1 MDEIILITDFSNT
14 NKKKLILKNLI
25 TQISS
30 KYEICLSSHCVQPFD
45 IIEEVD
51 FYLYD
56 KKNPHIT
63 NNSLKGIRY
72 FTANDFTIF
81 YKSYLLPSSHIP
93 AILRLW
99 QLPLSFL
106 KNTGY
111 KVVHIV
117 EYDTAIKD
125 LSIFEINKNR
135 LKDCDAI
142 LYEKD
147 NNIVGS
153 LFSLNLENF
162 EFETFNYDYEKMFK
176 TYKEIHSESIVFSS
190 ERTIYDLIFKNK
202 KVLKLGNEELE
213 KFLDI
218 GKYQIM
224 SENVL
229 TKNTFT
235 FYKEGDDLMFFV
247 HNGENKLISFDL
259 MINDDFF
266 INLKIPSQ
274 VWHIRKVDVKEI
286 KNSRAF
292 IDGVKYFEIDF
303 TNQDNFA
310 LIDDVK
316 FIKKS

>member
-25 TQISS
+25 TQINS

-45 IIEEVD
+45 IIEDVD

-72 FTANDFTIF
+72 FTNNDFTIF
-81 YKSYLLPSSHIP
+81 HKSYLLPSSHIP

-106 KNTGY
+106 KNVGY
-111 KVVHIV
+111 KVIHIL
-117 EYDTAIKD
+117 EYDTLIKD
-125 LSIFEINKNR
+125 LNIFEINKSK
-135 LKDCDAI
+135 LKDNDVV

-147 NNIVGS
+147 GNMVGS
-153 LFSLNLENF
+153 LISINLEKF
-162 EFETFNYDYEKMFK
+162 QFETFNYDYEKMFN

-190 ERTIYDLIFKNK
+190 EKTIYDLIFKNY
-202 KVLKLGNEELE
+202 KVLKLNNEELE

-235 FYKEGDDLMFFV
+235 FYKDKTDLMFFV
-247 HNGENKLISFDL
+247 HNGAKNEISFDL
-259 MINDDFF
+259 IINDSFF
-266 INLKIPSQ
+266 INLKIPPN
-274 VWHIRKVDVKEI
+274 VWHIKKVDVSDLKH
-286 KNSRAF
+286 SRAF
-292 IDGVKYFEIDF
+292 IDGIKYFDIDF
-303 TNQDNFA
+303 TNSDNLS

-316 FIKKS
+316 FINK